1 VGPDPAGLDRR
12 AGSDVTEDVLDA
24 LAVYRIVRFIQRD
37 SLIETQ
43 REQVINRWGGGH
55 LRLGELLQCPWCL
68 SIWVAAGV
76 VIARA
81 GAPRVWGKIA
91 RGLAFSAGAGV
102 ITGLVDQL
110 DD

>member
-1 VGPDPAGLDRR
+1 M
-12 AGSDVTEDVLDA
+12 LDA
-24 LAVYRIVRFIQRD
+24 VAVYRIVRFIQRD

-43 REQVINRWGGGH
+43 REWVINRYGH
-55 LRLGELLQCPWCL
+55 LKITELATCPWCL

-76 VIARA
+76 VTARHV
-81 GAPRVWGKIA
+81 APRLWGMIA

-102 ITGLVDQL
+102 ITGLVDKL

>member
-1 VGPDPAGLDRR
+1 M
-12 AGSDVTEDVLDA
+12 LDA
-24 LAVYRIVRFIQRD
+24 LAVWRIVRFVQRD
-37 SLIETQ
+37 SLVEEL
-43 REQVINRWGGGH
+43 REALINRYGH
-55 LRLGELLQCPWCL
+55 LKIAELLTCPWCL

-81 GAPRVWGKIA
+81 AAPRVWGMIA

>member
-1 VGPDPAGLDRR
+1 MTD
-12 AGSDVTEDVLDA
+12 DVLDA
-24 LAVYRIVRFIQRD
+24 IAVWRIVRFVQRD
-37 SLIETQ
+37 SLIEKQ
-43 REQVINRWGGGH
+43 REWVINNWGGGY

-76 VIARA
+76 VITRRL
-81 GAPRVWGKIA
+81 APRLWGMIA

-102 ITGLVDQL
+102 ITGLVDKL

>member
-1 VGPDPAGLDRR
+1 M
-12 AGSDVTEDVLDA
+12 TEDVLDA
-24 LAVYRIVRFIQRD
+24 LAVWRIVRFVQRD
-37 SLIETQ
+37 SLIEEP
-43 REQVINRWGGGH
+43 REAMINRWGH
-55 LRLGELLQCPWCL
+55 LKIMELVTCPWCL

-76 VIARA
+76 VLARA
-81 GAPRVWGKIA
+81 VAPRLWGKIA

>member
-1 VGPDPAGLDRR
+1 MTDL
-12 AGSDVTEDVLDA
+12 
-24 LAVYRIVRFIQRD
+24 LAVWRIVRFIQRD

-43 REQVINRWGGGH
+43 REWVINNWGGGH

-76 VIARA
+76 VAARRL
-81 GAPRVWGKIA
+81 APRVWGMVA